1 MAHTGRCHCGS
12 LAFELDGDIAEVYDC
27 NCSMCRRRG
36 GLLAFAPADALRETG
51 SGTPGTY
58 RFNTHR
64 ITHHFCTSC
73 GIAPYSR
80 GTGPDGV
87 EMACIN
93 VRCVDG
99 VDLSTLKVVQIDGA
113 RL

>member
-36 GLLAFAPADALRETG
+36 GLLAFAAADALRETG
-51 SGTPGTY
+51 SGTPQTY
-58 RFNTHR
+58 RFNTHN
-64 ITHHFCTSC
+64 IAHHFCRTC

-80 GTGPDGV
+80 GVGPDGV
-87 EMACIN
+87 QMACVN
-93 VRCVDG
+93 VRCIDG
-99 VDLSTLKVVQIDGA
+99 IDLAALKIVQIDGA
-113 RL
+113 SL